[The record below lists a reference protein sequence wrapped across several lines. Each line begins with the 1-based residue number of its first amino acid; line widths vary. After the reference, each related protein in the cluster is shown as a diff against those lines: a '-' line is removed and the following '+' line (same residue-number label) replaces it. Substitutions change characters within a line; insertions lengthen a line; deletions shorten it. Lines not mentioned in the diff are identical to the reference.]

1 MTTVYYKK
9 HVTAV
14 ACGQVA
20 IGFRFSA
27 DWLGKMAR
35 FFNQSQSAVKKDQIK
50 LQVTVGHYRGLT

>member
-14 ACGQVA
+14 ACSQVA

-35 FFNQSQSAVKKDQIK
+35 F
-50 LQVTVGHYRGLT
+50 LTNHRAQ